1 MADRRCVVAICH
13 NLPYVLRETTQSLM
27 ALGWSNRVAEACAA
41 HGFSQ
46 IAHAWYFR
54 SPLVSCLRDAAL
66 LDAHQAGFSH
76 LLFLDAD
83 MIFPDDL
90 LVRMLRHHDRGIVSG
105 LYVQKQAPYRPI
117 ALRDGIEQDGV
128 MWYQHDL
135 GPFDG
140 SLRPQQV
147 VGMGCTLVPLSV
159 LDAIGPR
166 PWFEYQHDAN
176 GWPTVSE
183 DVPFCQRAGAAG
195 VGIWL
200 DPTVKC
206 GHCRTEVKTDLH
218 WTRYAQSIAASETAG
233 MQVKVTHGHHDA
245 QGDHRSISGDL
256 RRGDARSP
264 SDASPVLA

>member
-1 MADRRCVVAICH
+1 MSDRRCVIAICH

-27 ALGWSNRVAEACAA
+27 ALGWSNRVKEACET

-54 SPLVSCLRDAAL
+54 SPLVSCLRDAAMM
-66 LDAHQAGFSH
+66 DAKTNGFSH

-90 LVRMLRHHDRGIVSG
+90 LVRMLKHHDQGIVSG
-105 LYVQKQAPYRPI
+105 LYVQKVAPYFPI
-117 ALRDGIEQDGV
+117 ALRDGVDRNGV
-128 MWYQHDL
+128 MWYQHDV

-140 SLRPQQV
+140 TLRRQQV
-147 VGMGCTLVPLSV
+147 VGMGCTLIPVSV

-166 PWFEYQHDAN
+166 PWFEYQPDAD
-176 GWPTVSE
+176 GWPRVSE
-183 DVPFCQRAGAAG
+183 DVPFCQKADRAGI
-195 VGIWL
+195 GIWL

-218 WTRYAQSIAASETAG
+218 WTRYAQSIAATATVP
-233 MQVKVTHGHHDA
+233 VKVTHGHDDA
-245 QGDHRSISGDL
+245 ESDHRPIPSDL
-256 RRGDARSP
+256 RGGHAESQGECRP
-264 SDASPVLA
+264 LLA